1 MKAKITPD
9 KELAT
14 NEARAFRREQL
25 EKMLLISSIDHA
37 PILKRIKALKVA
49 SGNDVTPRDH
59 GAAMATKSQAEAGYF
74 LKYEAKAPVF
84 HPC

>member
-37 PILKRIKALKVA
+37 PILKRIKAL
-49 SGNDVTPRDH
+49 
-59 GAAMATKSQAEAGYF
+59 
-74 LKYEAKAPVF
+74 
-84 HPC
+84 